1 MRNLNY
7 KNLIYFSDNQSE
19 TNFKVSEQDI
29 SDGESESQE
38 LDNSEDELD
47 NEKID

>member
-19 TNFKVSEQDI
+19 TNSEVSGQDI

-38 LDNSEDELD
+38 LDNSEDELG
-47 NEKID
+47 NKEID